1 MCFEIQDSLKIMAL
15 RVLREIIRRQ
25 PQRFKD
31 YTELTIMKILQVQ
44 KDPQAK
50 DVRGCH
56 TLCHSVI
63 QTYCTS
69 NVKTM

>member
-1 MCFEIQDSLKIMAL
+1 MKLTLLLMCFEIQDSLKIMAL

-56 TLCHSVI
+56 ALCRSVE
-63 QTYCTS
+63 
-69 NVKTM
+69 V